1 MAQPSEVEILAHIAA
16 PSSAVDDNRYRSLAS
31 AYIDFEP
38 AARLSVLSTS
48 LTGSNTSNSGTNNQ
62 ELQASQRQLS
72 QDSSGHGRESSEQL
86 TPLPTL
92 VSPLASFRS
101 VLDNANSPS
110 LVTKNKAQ
118 LTQATA
124 ENVGSQATQETRQS
138 FSSAV
143 DDSVPQ
149 NHAMATIFTSPTRVL
164 EHYLQAFDSSSP
176 SHARSSGGS
185 PGEIIAGTPALRQ
198 SNPDKDQERLQQHLS
213 MPVIPRTPF
222 LASAAQARK
231 YMLHPVTSNND
242 GGMTHVSQGTQFAG
256 EQANEEVIDET
267 TLMSSFKIPLV
278 GRADS
283 EPLPGRKSRLMEANI
298 SPHNLVRTSSDM
310 GPSTSGRKTRV
321 VTVSFLP
328 SHGFT
333 YESLELYAPEPP
345 ISVSPVEPGDFITP
359 NLERMAKSFD
369 AEKPFRPR
377 EQTRELRPTERGY
390 WLLDCSTWSAT
401 LKRDAWAF
409 LANYVG
415 TGTAGWGV
423 NCRRDK
429 DFRWLR
435 TYCWGVIVPHIYLL
449 LYLAT
454 QREILF
460 TGTSWVDG
468 EGKTTIIMGARER
481 R

>member
-1 MAQPSEVEILAHIAA
+1 MAQSSEVEILVHIAA
-16 PSSAVDDNRYRSLAS
+16 PSRAADDNRYRSLAS

-48 LTGSNTSNSGTNNQ
+48 LTGSNAGGNSQ
-62 ELQASQRQLS
+62 ELQVSQRQLS
-72 QDSSGHGRESSEQL
+72 QDSSRHGLQSSEQL
-86 TPLPTL
+86 TPLPTPE
-92 VSPLASFRS
+92 SPLASFRS
-101 VLDNANSPS
+101 VLDNANSPPV
-110 LVTKNKAQ
+110 VTKNRAQ

-124 ENVGSQATQETRQS
+124 ENIESQATQETWQS
-138 FSSAV
+138 LPSVV
-143 DDSVPQ
+143 DDSVPE
-149 NHAMATIFTSPTRVL
+149 NSATVTIFTSPTRVL
-164 EHYLQAFDSSSP
+164 EHYLQAFDNSSP
-176 SHARSSGGS
+176 SHVRSSGGS
-185 PGEIIAGTPALRQ
+185 SGEIIAGTPVQFQRI
-198 SNPDKDQERLQQHLS
+198 SGKDQGRLQQHLS
-213 MPVIPRTPF
+213 TTVIPQTPF
-222 LASAAQARK
+222 QASAAQARR
-231 YMLHPVTSNND
+231 YMPASVASNND
-242 GGMTHVSQGTQFAG
+242 GGITQVSRGTGFTG
-256 EQANEEVIDET
+256 EQANGEVIDET
-267 TLMSSFKIPLV
+267 TLMSSFELPLV

-283 EPLPGRKSRLMEANI
+283 EPLPARKPRLMEANV

-310 GPSTSGRKTRV
+310 GPRTSGRKSRV

-328 SHGFT
+328 SHGFK

-345 ISVSPVEPGDFITP
+345 ISVSPVKLGDLITP
-359 NLERMAKSFD
+359 NLERLAKSLE

-377 EQTRELRPTERGY
+377 EQPKELRPTERGY
-390 WLLDCSTWSAT
+390 WLLDCSTWSAK

-423 NCRRDK
+423 SCRRDA

-468 EGKTTIIMGARER
+468 EGKTAIIMGTRER

>member
-1 MAQPSEVEILAHIAA
+1 MAQSSEVEILVHIAA
-16 PSSAVDDNRYRSLAS
+16 PSRLVDDNKYRSLAS

-38 AARLSVLSTS
+38 AARLPLLSTS
-48 LTGSNTSNSGTNNQ
+48 LTGSNAGRNSQ
-62 ELQASQRQLS
+62 ELQVSQRQVS
-72 QDSSGHGRESSEQL
+72 QDSSRHGPQSSEQL
-86 TPLPTL
+86 TPPPTL
-92 VSPLASFRS
+92 ASPLASFRS

-110 LVTKNKAQ
+110 LVTKNRAQ

-124 ENVGSQATQETRQS
+124 ENVESQATQETWQS
-138 FSSAV
+138 LPSV
-143 DDSVPQ
+143 VHDSVPQ
-149 NHAMATIFTSPTRVL
+149 NNVTATMFTSPTRVL
-164 EHYLQAFDSSSP
+164 EHYLQAFDNSPP
-176 SHARSSGGS
+176 SHVWSSGGS
-185 PGEIIAGTPALRQ
+185 PGEIIAGTPIQ
-198 SNPDKDQERLQQHLS
+198 HQKNPDKDGERHQQYLS
-213 MPVIPRTPF
+213 TAVIPRTPF
-222 LASAAQARK
+222 QASAAQIRK
-231 YMLHPVTSNND
+231 YMPHPVPCNNQ
-242 GGMTHVSQGTQFAG
+242 GGITHVSQDRQFAG

-267 TLMSSFKIPLV
+267 ILMSSFEIPLF
-278 GRADS
+278 GRAES
-283 EPLPGRKSRLMEANI
+283 EPLPGRKPRLMESNV

-328 SHGFT
+328 SHGFK

-345 ISVSPVEPGDFITP
+345 ISVSPLEPEDLITP
-359 NLERMAKSFD
+359 NLERLAKSLE

-390 WLLDCSTWSAT
+390 WLLDCSTWSAK

-423 NCRRDK
+423 SCGRDA

-460 TGTSWVDG
+460 TGASWVDG
-468 EGKTTIIMGARER
+468 EGKATITMGPRER